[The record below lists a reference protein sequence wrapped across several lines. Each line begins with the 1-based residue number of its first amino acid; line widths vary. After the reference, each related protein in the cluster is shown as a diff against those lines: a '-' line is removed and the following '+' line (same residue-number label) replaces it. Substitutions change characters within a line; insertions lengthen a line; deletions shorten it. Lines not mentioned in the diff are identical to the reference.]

1 MAVFKA
7 GFVALVG
14 RPNVGKS
21 TLMNALLGQPVAAVS
36 PKPQTTRRNQLGIYT
51 DSKVQIIFV
60 DTPGLHK
67 ELNKLGA
74 LMNEQVIDALKDSD
88 VILFLTDA
96 SQPVDGED
104 QRLADVIT
112 HSTNT
117 PVILALNK
125 IDLAS
130 SETWKK
136 THQALAPQAK
146 VLEISAAQGIGLA
159 DLLEAIT
166 DLLPESEA
174 LHPADQV
181 TDLYERQ
188 IAADL
193 IRAAALQQL
202 REEVPHGI
210 DVRIDQYIERGEKGA
225 RIEATIFVERES
237 HKGIVIGAGGAAI
250 KAIGQ
255 TARRQIEA
263 MSGRKVFLEVRVKV
277 RKDWRNDEKSLKQFG
292 YLRSK
297 NQ

>member
-1 MAVFKA
+1 MTAFKA
-7 GFVALVG
+7 GFVAVVG

-51 DSKVQIIFV
+51 DSKAQIIFV

-74 LMNEQVIDALKDSD
+74 LMNEQAVDALRDSD
-88 VILFLTDA
+88 VILFLADA
-96 SQPVDGED
+96 SQPADSED
-104 QRLADVIT
+104 RLLADLVAARK
-112 HSTNT
+112 SKA

-125 IDLAS
+125 TDLAS

-136 THQALAPQAK
+136 SMRELAPTATAI
-146 VLEISAAQGIGLA
+146 EISATHGAGLPA
-159 DLLEAIT
+159 LLEAIT
-166 DLLPESEA
+166 NLLPEGEA
-174 LHPADQV
+174 FYPPDQV

-210 DVRIDQYIERGEKGA
+210 DVRIDQYTERGEKGA

-237 HKGIVIGAGGAAI
+237 HKGIVIGAGGTAI

-255 TARRQIEA
+255 DARREIEA
-263 MSGRKVFLEVRVKV
+263 MSGRKVFLELRVKV
-277 RKDWRNDEKSLKQFG
+277 RKDWRDDEKSLKQFG
-292 YLRSK
+292 YMRS
-297 NQ
+297 QD

>member
-1 MAVFKA
+1 MTAFKA
-7 GFVALVG
+7 GFVAVVG

-36 PKPQTTRRNQLGIYT
+36 PKPQTTRRNQLGIYS
-51 DSKVQIIFV
+51 DSKAQIIFV

-67 ELNKLGA
+67 ELNRLGS
-74 LMNEQVIDALKDSD
+74 LMNEQALDALNDSD
-88 VILFLTDA
+88 VILFLVDA
-96 SQPVDGED
+96 SHAATSED
-104 QRLADVIT
+104 EMLAAKVAARI
-112 HSTNT
+112 NKT

-125 IDLAS
+125 IDLTP
-130 SETWKK
+130 EGTWKV
-136 THQALAPQAK
+136 
-146 VLEISAAQGIGLA
+146 VLRELVPAAQMMEISATQGTGLPA
-159 DLLEAIT
+159 LLDAIT
-166 DLLPESEA
+166 SHLPEGEA
-174 LHPADQV
+174 FYPTDQV

-210 DVRIDQYIERGEKGA
+210 DVRIDQYAERGDKGA

-255 TARRQIEA
+255 AARHQIEA
-263 MSGRKVFLEVRVKV
+263 MSGRKVFLELRVKV
-277 RKDWRNDEKSLKQFG
+277 RKDWRDDEKSLKQFG

-297 NQ
+297 E